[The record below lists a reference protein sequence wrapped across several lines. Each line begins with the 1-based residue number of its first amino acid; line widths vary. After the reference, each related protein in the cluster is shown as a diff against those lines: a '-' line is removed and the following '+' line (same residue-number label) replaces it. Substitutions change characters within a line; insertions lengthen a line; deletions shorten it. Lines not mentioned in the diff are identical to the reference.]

1 MNSKQVV
8 IIRNNKYEINVIHDE
23 RWITFRTCVISYGIF
38 YPFDVKRVEVTGLL
52 VKLLK
57 KY

>member
-23 RWITFRTCVISYGIF
+23 RWIKFRTCVFSYEIF

-52 VKLLK
+52 AKLLK
-57 KY
+57 EY